1 MPNKLNKPAYI
12 TGVGCSKFG
21 SLLETPEIQGLT
33 LPELSAVAVEE
44 AMENAGVDASEIDA
58 VIVGN
63 VMEASSH
70 MAASYSQISKYIGM
84 QFKPGVHIDAG
95 CATTSTGVTMA
106 AMGIASGMYNHVLV
120 VGVEATSSEPCGSE
134 EAGGPYQRKA
144 LSSEALWLYTD
155 RLVNQTYMVPQGYD
169 IFPFYNGWISQG
181 YAKKYGYT
189 IEEFDRCM
197 FELCRTRR
205 LHASMNPKAI
215 LQQTLEDEAKRYGFD
230 DPFEFWV
237 SRFNP
242 MVAWPSRIRNCVT
255 PADGA
260 SAIVVSSKEVLKNSP
275 NMPVQIK
282 GFGGAISDHP
292 LVGPDPTLSKYTEL
306 AFDTAYEMAAIKPEQ
321 IQYMHVH
328 DCSNIA
334 GINYCEIGGYLPRGL
349 GLKYAKE
356 GRLRFDGDKPMS
368 THGGR
373 HGFGHAWAASGGSD
387 IYEAVR
393 QMRGDADRA
402 QIKTAPQ
409 LVVLHIEGYAM
420 VSCVMVLEGV

>member
-1 MPNKLNKPAYI
+1 MSSKLSRAAYI
-12 TGVGCSKFG
+12 TGVGCTKFG
-21 SLLETPEIQGLT
+21 SLLSTPEIQGLT
-33 LPELSAVAVEE
+33 LPELAAQAVRE
-44 AMENAGVDASEIDA
+44 ALENAQMDASEIDA

-70 MAASYSQISKYIGM
+70 MAASYSQVSKFIGM
-84 QFKPGVHIDAG
+84 QLKPGIHIDAG
-95 CATTSTGVTMA
+95 CATTSSGVTLA
-106 AMGIASGMYNHVLV
+106 AMGVASGVYNNVLV
-120 VGVEATSSEPCGSE
+120 LGAEVTSSEPCGPTEPGS
-134 EAGGPYQRKA
+134 PYQRKA
-144 LSSEALWLYTD
+144 LSSEDLWRYTD
-155 RLVNQTYMVPQGYD
+155 RLVNQTYLVPQGYD
-169 IFPFYNGWISQG
+169 LFPFYNGWISQA

-189 IEEFDRCM
+189 IDEFDYCM
-197 FELCRTRR
+197 YEICRTRR

-215 LQQTLEDEAKRYGFD
+215 QQQTLEEEAKYYGFD
-230 DPFEFWV
+230 DPFEFWK

-260 SAIVVSSKEVLKNSP
+260 SAIVVSSKDAIAGRSK
-275 NMPVQIK
+275 MPVQIK
-282 GFGGAISDHP
+282 GFGGVVSDHP
-292 LVGPDPTLSKYTEL
+292 LVDSDPTYSKHTEL
-306 AFDTAYEMAAIKPEQ
+306 AFSMAYEMADVRPER

-334 GINYCEIGGYLPRGL
+334 GITYCEIGGYLPKGH

-356 GRLRFDGDKPMS
+356 GRLRFDGDRPMS

-393 QMRGDADRA
+393 QMRGDAGKA
-402 QIKTAPQ
+402 QMKSAPH
-409 LVVLHIEGYAM
+409 LAALHIEGYAM